1 MAEDDMLKSELAKAA
16 KEKAKMEKM
25 IAEQQQYLQYLR
37 EQQQELRASA
47 PREKGNAAQKPTVQ
61 TRSVSTSPL
70 QITHNTSPQKDTFSI
85 DSPSAMPA
93 PASKTASPGS
103 SLGSQSKQSSPAALA
118 ESMTVTKELAVY
130 ISYEKTNL
138 QSGAYPGLSALL
150 LRSDGSLKQA
160 GDTIER
166 PELANTFTMVHIA

>member
-16 KEKAKMEKM
+16 KDKAKMEKM

-70 QITHNTSPQKDTFSI
+70 QITHTTSPQKDTFSI

-103 SLGSQSKQSSPAALA
+103 SLGSQSKQSSPAARPDA
-118 ESMTVTKELAVY
+118 
-130 ISYEKTNL
+130 ISGHSIVLDIDLGMGSTAKIEIS
-138 QSGAYPGLSALL
+138 QD
-150 LRSDGSLKQA
+150 SDPVVCSRA
-160 GDTIER
+160 FY
-166 PELANTFTMVHIA
+166 NS